1 MKHKP
6 LRTNADFSGL
16 FYCVHE
22 DQSPVEKSELQK
34 HKQVKQKVIQFETQ
48 ITFLDLKSSDMLN
61 TPFPLEIWLLTLL
74 GNLSTRRLFT
84 AGRWRRVRRLLSSAR
99 NEHQHEQFVE
109 VSHEWLQISRPGR
122 GSTGIPDGTLK
133 LLAWWSDTMEEDR
146 AMPHIIWAWAHRTPN
161 NHFNQQKL
169 IAVNHKLMGWRVGQR
184 RRALSYWPHNVWYS
198 GPDNNVHLK
207 MSSH

>member
-1 MKHKP
+1 M
-6 LRTNADFSGL
+6 NSSSGR
-16 FYCVHE
+16 
-22 DQSPVEKSELQK
+22 DQSPVEKPELQK

-109 VSHEWLQISRPGR
+109 FAHTHTHTHTHLLYGSSEQGFSAKLDREMRSIRRSFSPVPSLLWVPTVTQNCLLGR
-122 GSTGIPDGTLK
+122 RWFWVLFPLRFGVQRSP
-133 LLAWWSDTMEEDR
+133 A
-146 AMPHIIWAWAHRTPN
+146 
-161 NHFNQQKL
+161 L
-169 IAVNHKLMGWRVGQR
+169 IA
-184 RRALSYWPHNVWYS
+184 P
-198 GPDNNVHLK
+198 GPGAGREGSRIPERLTAV
-207 MSSH
+207 